1 MSRSAIPGKKNP
13 LQLPGIGAVLA
24 LTLALVLSTAQV
36 SSAQPS
42 LTLAWNPGTGPIAGY
57 RVYYGV
63 STGQYTNS
71 VNAGNNLSCTLQNL
85 SNSTYYIA
93 ATDYDANNN
102 ESSLSPQLIVQ
113 PLTASAGTGGSITPS
128 GTFFAAQGA
137 NQTFNIAP
145 NGNYYIVDVQVDGQS
160 VGPVSSY
167 TVASVSAPHSI
178 TAAFAANVTSY
189 TITPT
194 AGANGT
200 ISPSGARC
208 RVTCGGSQTFSFTPA
223 TGYQVS
229 SVLVDGTAVTT
240 ASSYTFSSVSANHTI
255 SVSFAPITY
264 TITPS
269 AGANG
274 TISPSSA
281 VTVNYGGSQTFS
293 FTPAT
298 GYQVS
303 SVLVDGTAVT
313 TASSYT
319 FSSVS
324 ANHTISVS
332 FAPITYTITPSAGAN
347 GTISPSS
354 AVTVNYGGSQKFSF
368 TPATGYQV
376 SSVLVDGTAVT
387 TASSYTFSSVS
398 ANHTISVSFA
408 PITYTITP
416 SAGAN
421 GTISPS
427 SAVTVNYGGSQTFT
441 FTPAT
446 GYQVSSVLVDGT
458 AVATASSYTF

>member
-1 MSRSAIPGKKNP
+1 M
-13 LQLPGIGAVLA
+13 
-24 LTLALVLSTAQV
+24 
-36 SSAQPS
+36 
-42 LTLAWNPGTGPIAGY
+42 
-57 RVYYGV
+57 

-93 ATDYDANNN
+93 AADYDANNN
-102 ESSLSPQLIVQ
+102 ESSLSTQLIVQ
-113 PLTASAGTGGSITPS
+113 PLAASARTGGSITPS
-128 GTFFAAQGA
+128 GTFFVAQGA

-145 NGNYYIVDVQVDGQS
+145 NANYYIVDVQVDGQS

-167 TVASVSAPHSI
+167 TLTSVSGPHSI
-178 TAAFAANVTSY
+178 TAAFAASVTSTY

-200 ISPSGARC
+200 ISPSRPVSVAA
-208 RVTCGGSQTFSFTPA
+208 GGSQKFSFTPA
-223 TGYQVS
+223 TGYKVS
-229 SVLVDGTAVTT
+229 SVLVDGTAVAT

-264 TITPS
+264 TITP
-269 AGANG
+269 
-274 TISPSSA
+274 T
-281 VTVNYGGSQTFS
+281 
-293 FTPAT
+293 
-298 GYQVS
+298 
-303 SVLVDGTAVT
+303 
-313 TASSYT
+313 
-319 FSSVS
+319 
-324 ANHTISVS
+324 
-332 FAPITYTITPSAGAN
+332 AGAN

-408 PITYTITP
+408 AVTTSTAPTTYTI
-416 SAGAN
+416 SATVQGS
-421 GTISPS
+421 GSISPS
-427 SAVTVNYGGSQTFT
+427 GTVKVVSGTNQTFT
-441 FTPAT
+441 ITPAANYRIS
-446 GYQVSSVLVDGT
+446 GVNVDGKSIG
-458 AVATASSYTF
+458 AVSTTPFPMSPPTIPSRPLLRPITTYTISATVQGSGSISPSGTVKVVSGTNQDVHDNPGRQLPDLGSQGRREINWRGLQLHVFTM